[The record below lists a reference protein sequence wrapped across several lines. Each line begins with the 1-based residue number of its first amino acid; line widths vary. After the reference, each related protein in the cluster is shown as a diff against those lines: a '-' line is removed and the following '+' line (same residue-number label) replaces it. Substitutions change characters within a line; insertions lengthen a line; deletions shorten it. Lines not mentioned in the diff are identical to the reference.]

1 MPPRHLFSWCLQSG
15 ASVENQAPSHGVIV
29 KRSPSGWVEEG
40 RAEPARSC
48 GLLSD
53 GKLLRVLGV
62 LVCLEGV
69 AWMGLCIV
77 EDNGEDVISGVP
89 VP

>member
-1 MPPRHLFSWCLQSG
+1 MNPNP
-15 ASVENQAPSHGVIV
+15 
-29 KRSPSGWVEEG
+29 
-40 RAEPARSC
+40 
-48 GLLSD
+48 
-53 GKLLRVLGV
+53 GKDSLGV